1 MFLVRQEENPFAKH
15 DTLFV
20 KILEVK
26 GGYVL
31 YEQSMKDWKDTS
43 SSHIGYLRH
52 FTPVNKK

>member
-1 MFLVRQEENPFAKH
+1 MFLVRQEENPFEKH

-26 GGYVL
+26 RGYVL
-31 YEQSMKDWKDTS
+31 YEQTMKDWKDTS
-43 SSHIGYLRH
+43 SSRISYLRY